1 MGVIKNISSYPI
13 SESYQNL
20 LQSDITGNLYT
31 ALKEPI
37 SYLNI
42 SSSFAENAKNAT
54 SCITIDTF
62 NSYTES
68 IDNKYQYS
76 TWRGIYIDLY
86 NLYTNSLLMPG
97 RQYHITDYRYISTL
111 NNITIGTPESEYP
124 SDVFELVL
132 TATSNHSFDKRVSA
146 VPQPNS
152 NKYYLTQ
159 LDKFII
165 EYDIN
170 HKISNDKGVIT
181 FMKDYCGNEMPFDIY
196 NQRQYITDGIK
207 TTYSVGTNYPYLFG
221 GTVQWNSTTDDSTT
235 KFYNNKIENVNC
247 FSGNYLGYNSKFYNN
262 NFGKNATFI
271 NNILNG
277 MDSFIDSCTLSGEN
291 SCIDSCTLNGMD
303 SFIGYCT
310 LSGDGSNI
318 QSCVLCGDDSN
329 IQYCILSGNNSN
341 ITYCTLSGYQSYI
354 SYCTLSGENSCID
367 SCTLNGMYSCINSC
381 TLSSNIT
388 YCTLYGEDSY
398 ISYCT
403 LYLGP
408 VISYGCLLIDYLFNY
423 SNIMI
428 IGDNY
433 NYYITKSQLDSITT
447 TDVITEIRYLSDTVA
462 VIKSINNTTGVES
475 NTIANI
481 PTIPSIGVA
490 VSNITTT
497 TLKVSKNVLN
507 GTEFVLEQ
515 GYEYKLSTDTTYT
528 TITCDTITGLTAN
541 TSYDVRAY
549 AKTALGT
556 YYSQVITIKT
566 LTA

>member
-1 MGVIKNISSYPI
+1 MRVIKNISSYPI

-181 FMKDYCGNEMPFDIY
+181 FMKDCCGNEMPFDIY
-196 NQRQYITDGIK
+196 NQRQYITDDIK

-221 GTVQWNSTTDDSTT
+221 GTVQWNSTTNDSKT

-262 NFGKNATFI
+262 NFGKTIIFGY
-271 NNILNG
+271 NILSGIGSTIQSCTLNG
-277 MDSFIDSCTLSGEN
+277 DHSAIQSCVLSGNGSIIQSCTLSGNN
-291 SCIDSCTLNGMD
+291 SYIDYCTLNGD
-303 SFIGYCT
+303 HSAINSCTLSGNNSFIVYNILSGNYSIIDYCTLNGDQSAIQYCT
-310 LSGDGSNI
+310 LSGD
-318 QSCVLCGDDSN
+318 
-329 IQYCILSGNNSN
+329 NSN
-341 ITYCTLSGYQSYI
+341 ITYCTLCGDGSNI
-354 SYCTLSGENSCID
+354 RYCTLSGENSCI
-367 SCTLNGMYSCINSC
+367 G
-381 TLSSNIT
+381 
-388 YCTLYGEDSY
+388 
-398 ISYCT
+398 YCT
-403 LYLGP
+403 LYLGS
-408 VISYGCLLIDYLFNY
+408 VISYGRLLIDYLFNY

-447 TDVITEIRYLSDTVA
+447 TDVIT
-462 VIKSINNTTGVES
+462 
-475 NTIANI
+475 
-481 PTIPSIGVA
+481 
-490 VSNITTT
+490 
-497 TLKVSKNVLN
+497 
-507 GTEFVLEQ
+507 
-515 GYEYKLSTDTTYT
+515 
-528 TITCDTITGLTAN
+528 
-541 TSYDVRAY
+541 
-549 AKTALGT
+549 
-556 YYSQVITIKT
+556 
-566 LTA
+566 

>member
-152 NKYYLTQ
+152 SKYYLTQ

-181 FMKDYCGNEMPFDIY
+181 FMKDYANNEMPFDIY
-196 NQRQYITDGIK
+196 NQRQYIGDDIK

-221 GTVQWNSTTDDSTT
+221 GTAQWNSTTDDSTT

-247 FSGNYLGYNSKFYNN
+247 FYDNYLGKTIT
-262 NFGKNATFI
+262 FGY
-271 NNILNG
+271 NILSGNNSTIQSCTLNG
-277 MDSFIDSCTLSGEN
+277 DHSTIQSCTLSGE
-291 SCIDSCTLNGMD
+291 DSFIGYCTLNGMD
-303 SFIGYCT
+303 SFISYCI

-318 QSCVLCGDDSN
+318 Q
-329 IQYCILSGNNSN
+329 
-341 ITYCTLSGYQSYI
+341 YCTLSGNYSIIQ
-354 SYCTLSGENSCID
+354 SCI
-367 SCTLNGMYSCINSC
+367 
-381 TLSSNIT
+381 LS
-388 YCTLYGEDSY
+388 
-398 ISYCT
+398 
-403 LYLGP
+403 
-408 VISYGCLLIDYLFNY
+408 
-423 SNIMI
+423 
-428 IGDNY
+428 
-433 NYYITKSQLDSITT
+433 
-447 TDVITEIRYLSDTVA
+447 
-462 VIKSINNTTGVES
+462 
-475 NTIANI
+475 
-481 PTIPSIGVA
+481 
-490 VSNITTT
+490 
-497 TLKVSKNVLN
+497 
-507 GTEFVLEQ
+507 
-515 GYEYKLSTDTTYT
+515 
-528 TITCDTITGLTAN
+528 
-541 TSYDVRAY
+541 
-549 AKTALGT
+549 
-556 YYSQVITIKT
+556 
-566 LTA
+566 

>member
-181 FMKDYCGNEMPFDIY
+181 FMKDYANNEMPFDIY
-196 NQRQYITDGIK
+196 NQRQYIGDDIK

-221 GTVQWNSTTDDSTT
+221 GITQWNSTTDDSTT

-247 FSGNYLGYNSKFYNN
+247 FYGNYLSYNSKFYNN
-262 NFGKNATFI
+262 NFGKTITFGY
-271 NNILNG
+271 NILSGNNSTIHSCKLNG
-277 MDSFIDSCTLSGEN
+277 DHSTIQSCTLSGEDSFIGYCALSGN
-291 SCIDSCTLNGMD
+291 NSYIGDCTLSGNNSYISYCTLSGNNFYISYCTLNGEYSCIDSCTLNGMD
-303 SFIGYCT
+303 SFISYCI

-318 QSCVLCGDDSN
+318 Q
-329 IQYCILSGNNSN
+329 
-341 ITYCTLSGYQSYI
+341 YCTLSG
-354 SYCTLSGENSCID
+354 
-367 SCTLNGMYSCINSC
+367 
-381 TLSSNIT
+381 
-388 YCTLYGEDSY
+388 
-398 ISYCT
+398 
-403 LYLGP
+403 
-408 VISYGCLLIDYLFNY
+408 NY
-423 SNIMI
+423 SI
-428 IGDNY
+428 IQ
-433 NYYITKSQLDSITT
+433 SCRS
-447 TDVITEIRYLSDTVA
+447 EER
-462 VIKSINNTTGVES
+462 
-475 NTIANI
+475 
-481 PTIPSIGVA
+481 
-490 VSNITTT
+490 
-497 TLKVSKNVLN
+497 
-507 GTEFVLEQ
+507 
-515 GYEYKLSTDTTYT
+515 
-528 TITCDTITGLTAN
+528 
-541 TSYDVRAY
+541 R
-549 AKTALGT
+549 
-556 YYSQVITIKT
+556 
-566 LTA
+566 

>member
-132 TATSNHSFDKRVSA
+132 TATSNHSFDKRVSE

-196 NQRQYITDGIK
+196 NQRQYITDDIK

-221 GTVQWNSTTDDSTT
+221 GITQWNSTTDDSTT

-277 MDSFIDSCTLSGEN
+277 MGSCIDSCTLSGMDSFIDSCTLSGNNSNIQYCILSGYQSYIQYCVLSGEN
-291 SCIDSCTLNGMD
+291 SCIDSCTLSGMY

-310 LSGDGSNI
+310 LSGK
-318 QSCVLCGDDSN
+318 
-329 IQYCILSGNNSN
+329 IQYCILSGD
-341 ITYCTLSGYQSYI
+341 QSYI
-354 SYCTLSGENSCID
+354 Q
-367 SCTLNGMYSCINSC
+367 
-381 TLSSNIT
+381 
-388 YCTLYGEDSY
+388 
-398 ISYCT
+398 YCT
-403 LYLGP
+403 LYLGS

-433 NYYITKSQLDSITT
+433 DYYIPKSQLDSITT
-447 TDVITEIRYLSDTVA
+447 TDVITEIRYLSNTVA

-490 VSNITTT
+490 VLNITAT

-528 TITCDTITGLTAN
+528 STTSSEITGLTAN
-541 TSYDVRAY
+541 TPYDVIAY
-549 AKTALGT
+549 AKTASGT